1 MHAISQRFRRALGE
15 DPCLLLYPLVTAC
28 VASDVAF
35 VPLLPGIRAAEGMSS
50 LQAGVLLAASPAVMS
65 VAPLPL
71 GRLADRLGAGAML
84 RAAGI
89 CAIAASVTLAAGRGF
104 PAVLSARA
112 LIGLVGAA
120 IWTAGPA
127 VAAARRASVAR
138 LLAASGAGLLLGP
151 LVAGVVGQSAG
162 PAAAFI
168 ATASLVAIATV
179 GFWRAE
185 LPPLAGAAATAGV
198 AAGLRVAIADPR
210 VRIGAL
216 GLLMLGLTKSTSDL
230 LGPAQLHAD
239 GMTSAHVGLVVTVA
253 GAIGLGTATVA
264 RRLVDRYP
272 TMSLACFATL
282 ALATIWMIPV
292 ASQGMLGISC
302 FLAAGACGRM
312 LLNPASYV
320 LVGEGAVATGSGTA
334 VTVGASNAIFGVAG
348 MIGPLV
354 GAVVL
359 PHPELG
365 FVAIALL
372 CLAAAGLMRSHAARS
387 SPCDAAARGN
397 IVRPQDAHT

>member
-1 MHAISQRFRRALGE
+1 MLDAMRAIGQQLRASPSG

-35 VPLLPGIRAAEGMSS
+35 VPLLPGIRAAEGLSS
-50 LQAGVLLAASPAVMS
+50 LQAGLLLAAGPAVMS
-65 VAPLPL
+65 FAPLPL
-71 GRLADRLGAGAML
+71 GRLADRVGAGAVL

-89 CAIAASVTLAAGRGF
+89 CAVAASATLAAARGF
-104 PAVLSARA
+104 SAVLIARA

-127 VAAARRASVAR
+127 VAASRRASVAR
-138 LLAASGAGLLLGP
+138 LLAASAAGLLLGP
-151 LVAGVVGQSAG
+151 LIAGVVGQSAG

-168 ATASLVAIATV
+168 AAASLVALATLA
-179 GFWRAE
+179 FWRAE
-185 LPPLAGAAATAGV
+185 MPAVTGALPNGGG
-198 AAGLRVAIADPR
+198 AAGLRAAIADPR
-210 VRIGAL
+210 VRTGAL

-239 GMTSAHVGLVVTVA
+239 GMTSSHVGLVVTVA
-253 GAIGLGTATVA
+253 GAIGLCTATVA
-264 RRLVDRYP
+264 RRLVDRYR

-282 ALATIWMIPV
+282 ALATVWMIPV

-320 LVGEGAVATGSGTA
+320 LVGEGAVAAGSGTA

-348 MIGPLV
+348 MVGPLV
-354 GAVVL
+354 GSAVL
-359 PHPELG
+359 PHPELA

-387 SPCDAAARGN
+387 SPTCT
-397 IVRPQDAHT
+397 V

>member
-1 MHAISQRFRRALGE
+1 MCVILDAMLAVRPLLRAAPSG

-35 VPLLPGIRAAEGMSS
+35 VPLLPGIRAAEGLSS
-50 LQAGVLLAASPAVMS
+50 LQAGVLLAAGPAVMS
-65 VAPLPL
+65 FAPLPL
-71 GRLADRLGAGAML
+71 GRLADRVGARAVL

-89 CAIAASVTLAAGRGF
+89 CAVAGGATLAVARGF
-104 PAVLSARA
+104 PAALLARA

-127 VAAARRASVAR
+127 VAASHRASVAR

-151 LVAGVVGQSAG
+151 LIVGVIGQSAG

-168 ATASLVAIATV
+168 AAASLVAMATV
-179 GFWRAE
+179 AFWRAE
-185 LPPLAGAAATAGV
+185 LPPVAGAVPSSGP

-230 LGPAQLHAD
+230 LGPAQLYAD
-239 GMTSAHVGLVVTVA
+239 GMTSSHMGLVVTVA
-253 GAIGLGTATVA
+253 GAIGLCTATVA

-348 MIGPLV
+348 MIGPLA

-359 PHPELG
+359 AHPELG

-372 CLAAAGLMRSHAARS
+372 CLAAAGLMRSHAAQQA
-387 SPCDAAARGN
+387 CIG
-397 IVRPQDAHT
+397 

>member
-1 MHAISQRFRRALGE
+1 MLGAMPALSPRLQGVLSG

-35 VPLLPGIRAAEGMSS
+35 VPLLPGIRATDGLSS

-65 VAPLPL
+65 LAPLPL
-71 GRLADRLGAGAML
+71 GRLADRLGAAAVI

-89 CAIAASVTLAAGRGF
+89 CAVAASATLAATRGF
-104 PAVLSARA
+104 PAVLVARA

-127 VAAARRASVAR
+127 VAASRPVSVTR

-151 LVAGVVGQSAG
+151 LIAGVIGQSGG
-162 PAAAFI
+162 PAAAFLT
-168 ATASLVAIATV
+168 AASLAAMATV
-179 GFWRAE
+179 AFWRAE
-185 LPPLAGAAATAGV
+185 MPAVAGASVTGGG
-198 AAGLRVAIADPR
+198 AAGLRAAIADPR

-239 GMTSAHVGLVVTVA
+239 GMTSSHMGLVVTVA
-253 GAIGLGTATVA
+253 GAVGLCTAAVA

-272 TMSLACFATL
+272 TVWLACLATL

-302 FLAAGACGRM
+302 FLAAGASGRM

-334 VTVGASNAIFGVAG
+334 ITVGAANAIFGVAG
-348 MIGPLV
+348 MTGPLV

-359 PHPELG
+359 PHAELG
-365 FVAIALL
+365 FVAIAVL
-372 CLAAAGLMRSHAARS
+372 CLAAAGLMRSHAAQLS
-387 SPCDAAARGN
+387 
-397 IVRPQDAHT
+397 H

>member
-1 MHAISQRFRRALGE
+1 MLGAMRAIRQLLRGTPIE

-28 VASDVAF
+28 VAADVAF
-35 VPLLPGIRAAEGMSS
+35 VPLLPGIRASEGLSS
-50 LQAGVLLAASPAVMS
+50 LQAGVLLAAGPAVMS
-65 VAPLPL
+65 FAPVPL
-71 GRLADRLGAGAML
+71 GRLADRLGAAAVL

-89 CAIAASVTLAAGRGF
+89 CAVAASATLAATRGF
-104 PAVLSARA
+104 PGALFARA

-127 VAAARRASVAR
+127 VAASRRASVAR

-151 LVAGVVGQSAG
+151 LIAGVIGQSHG
-162 PAAAFI
+162 PPAAFI
-168 ATASLVAIATV
+168 AAGALAAIATV
-179 GFWRAE
+179 AFWRAE
-185 LPPLAGAAATAGV
+185 IPPVAGATGAGAGG
-198 AAGLRVAIADPR
+198 AAGLRLAIGDPR
-210 VRIGAL
+210 VRVGAL
-216 GLLMLGLTKSTSDL
+216 GLLMLGLTKSISDL

-239 GMTSAHVGLVVTVA
+239 GMTSSHVGLVVTVA
-253 GAIGLGTATVA
+253 GAIGLCTATLA

-272 TMSLACFATL
+272 TTSLACFATL
-282 ALATIWMIPV
+282 ALATIWLIPV
-292 ASQGMLGISC
+292 AIQGMLGISC

-372 CLAAAGLMRSHAARS
+372 CLAAAGLMRSHATQQLA
-387 SPCDAAARGN
+387 
-397 IVRPQDAHT
+397 V